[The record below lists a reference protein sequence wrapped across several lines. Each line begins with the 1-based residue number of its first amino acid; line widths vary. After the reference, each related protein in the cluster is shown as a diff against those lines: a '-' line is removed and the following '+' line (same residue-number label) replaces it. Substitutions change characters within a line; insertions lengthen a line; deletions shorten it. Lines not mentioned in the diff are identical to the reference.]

1 MSKQSKYNKE
11 ELENLLLTQDLS
23 YEAVGRMYGVT
34 GNAIKKAAKRL
45 GIELPQRRLVNPS
58 EHFDKSEKERRYCL
72 NCGKELDYSAKK
84 YCSNKCQTE
93 FQYKDYISKWKS
105 GEVDGISGKYEVS
118 NHIRRYLFEKYDSS
132 CQVCGWDEQNPYTG
146 LVPLQIH
153 HIDGNCLN
161 NKEENLQ
168 LLCPNHHALTE
179 TYGSLNKDSSRV
191 YRKQKGNI

>member
-1 MSKQSKYNKE
+1 MIKYSKE
-11 ELENLLLTQDLS
+11 ELENLLLTQNLA

-45 GIELPQRRLVNPS
+45 GIELPQRRTINSS
-58 EHFDKSEKERRYCL
+58 EHFNKSKGGRRYCI
-72 NCGKELDYSAKK
+72 NCGKELDYSANK
-84 YCSNKCQTE
+84 YCSSKCQNE
-93 FQYKDYISKWKS
+93 FQYKDYISKWKL
-105 GEVDGISGKYEVS
+105 GEVNGISGRYGVS
-118 NHIRRYLFEKYDSS
+118 NHIRRYLFEKHNSS
-132 CQVCGWDEQNPYTG
+132 CQICGWNEVNPVSG

-179 TYGSLNKDSSRV
+179 TYGNLNKESNRI
-191 YRKQKGNI
+191 YRKQKENM